1 MFILAKDKTARIN
14 VNSHQE
20 GTNEKMLPPYDEIL
34 YNHEIKQIHV

>member
-20 GTNEKMLPPYDEIL
+20 GTNEKMLPPYDEIQFG
-34 YNHEIKQIHV
+34 NKKE